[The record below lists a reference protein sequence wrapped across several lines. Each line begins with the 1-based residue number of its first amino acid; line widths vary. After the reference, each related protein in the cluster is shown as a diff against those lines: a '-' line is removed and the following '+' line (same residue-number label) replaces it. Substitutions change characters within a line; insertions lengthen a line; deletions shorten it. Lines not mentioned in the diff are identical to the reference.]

1 MTLYLKP
8 YAKTKT
14 KTENYSGPSI
24 YGTSALAPKTPQP
37 PLTREEIYIH
47 NSRIINELIAKYI
60 PVIENRDE
68 ILAITNMLKI
78 ALKNANCSE
87 GITKDIETIIK
98 AYLYVKDLR
107 RRYSS
112 DKDRDDSLDDILED
126 VRKQVQGKLNNAEIY
141 EDMWP
146 RQYRTVRELPIS
158 YLDSSEYKRQEK
170 IKYCKDLLDNLVN
183 NGQMNA
189 NGTVFTYDTEIL
201 KNIDEIDIQRIII
214 ILDAIK
220 KGVKFEKRY
229 IPYTEKNFVK
239 RYYLTHE
246 MIVRL
251 YEDLRI
257 QSPNTK
263 IRKIVGRPNRVGFLG
278 TETSAPQSQ
287 ILQQKPGEPLARDMR
302 FNADEN
308 ELKKIEGSFSRTD
321 IFKQEPLS
329 KQTNTKTSENIIAEP
344 ESAKV
349 RKAENTK
356 VTVKPVKKTKPTRV
370 PVKKVSEE
378 ELMQSN
384 AETIMKRRREE
395 LVAKLQINDEPKI
408 VKPRKIKPIEV
419 KKSKPKVGERIIGY
433 R

>member
-1 MTLYLKP
+1 MTLNLNP
-8 YAKTKT
+8 YAKTG
-14 KTENYSGPSI
+14 NYRGHPI
-24 YGTSALAPKTPQP
+24 DGTSALAQNKQTP

-47 NSRIINELIAKYI
+47 NSRKINELIDEYI
-60 PVIENRDE
+60 PDIENRDE
-68 ILAITNMLKI
+68 IWPITNMLKS
-78 ALKNANCSE
+78 ALKNADYSE
-87 GITKDIETIIK
+87 VNKEDIETIIN
-98 AYLYVKDLR
+98 AYLYVKYLR
-107 RRYSS
+107 RVYSS
-112 DKDRDDSLDDILED
+112 DKDRDDILED

-158 YLDSSEYKRQEK
+158 YLDGSEYKRQEK

-229 IPYTEKNFVK
+229 ITYTEKNFVK

-251 YEDLRI
+251 YKDLRI

-287 ILQQKPGEPLARDMR
+287 ILQQKPREQLARYGE
-302 FNADEN
+302 FKVDEN
-308 ELKKIEGSFSRTD
+308 ELKIIEESFSRTD
-321 IFKQEPLS
+321 IFKHEPLS
-329 KQTNTKTSENIIAEP
+329 KQTNTETSENIIAEP
-344 ESAKV
+344 ESAEEEFPK
-349 RKAENTK
+349 K
-356 VTVKPVKKTKPTRV
+356 VKPVAIERKVKNTKPTRV